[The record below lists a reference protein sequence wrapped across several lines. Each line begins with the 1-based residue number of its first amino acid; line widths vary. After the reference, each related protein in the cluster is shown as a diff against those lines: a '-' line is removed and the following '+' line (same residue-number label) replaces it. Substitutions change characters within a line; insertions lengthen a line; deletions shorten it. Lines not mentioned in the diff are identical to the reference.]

1 MMRCDYDGKIEEML
15 ETGTYAKLR
24 GDPTAAQENSWSR
37 KLKGLEK
44 NQEITS
50 AFCKK
55 LRPTGSQPLGLMACP
70 KSTSLMCHLDLL
82 FRA

>member
-1 MMRCDYDGKIEEML
+1 MRCDYDGKIEEML

-37 KLKGLEK
+37 KIKGMEK

-50 AFCKK
+50 SLGKK
-55 LRPTGSQPLGLMACP
+55 LRPTGSQLLGLMACP
-70 KSTSLMCHLDLL
+70 RSISLMCHSDPL
-82 FRA
+82 FHS